1 MASLLGLWTVVTG
14 ANSLHIQTCNPQPI
28 KLSAKSYKAFSQKL
42 YSLQPRAIELPADT
56 YIVVGFSHW
65 WKNPGVLRVTLLRG
79 LPRTSRRHVP
89 CYSHDAVIQ
98 LWSAYRPQNYQKINS
113 KNYKNCCW
121 TYLLI
126 IFLFNFFIILSEA
139 TIQKEMTKWLHT
151 STRIRKIIQNSLHI
165 FTF

>member
-28 KLSAKSYKAFSQKL
+28 RLSAKSYKAFSQKL

-65 WKNPGVLRVTLLRG
+65 WKNPGVLRLTLLRG
-79 LPRTSRRHVP
+79 SPYPPKRDRPTLLRGSSKTYRRHVP
-89 CYSHDAVIQ
+89 CYSHNAVIQ

-121 TYLLI
+121 AYLLI
-126 IFLFNFFIILSEA
+126 IFLFNFL
-139 TIQKEMTKWLHT
+139 
-151 STRIRKIIQNSLHI
+151 
-165 FTF
+165 